1 MAGQYRIKR
10 KIAQVP
16 VVENGQAIID
26 MPRGYDIESI
36 HFRLYG
42 TINITTAA
50 SSIRAESP
58 SQLIK
63 RVELVADG
71 KNTIAS
77 LPFVLLNRGNPF
89 RRGQLGSL
97 TPPSSATIASYSVE
111 ATGYLDQANIDGIR
125 QKDSNLRT
133 SGMSLLQMRFTF
145 GAAIDCQ
152 INGAASLTN
161 VFVDVCTTEMIEI
174 PDPKTGE
181 ITKPMYLM
189 KRAYQDVAF
198 TTNNANMQITLP
210 VGNIMRGVVIRT
222 EGSGPAGEPSNA
234 VLNNA
239 ILASGVDVRLNLPA
253 ATIRS
258 MNSMDYD
265 VNSIPTGIYVLDMM
279 TQGGYNTQASE
290 GWDLTNA
297 SEAKL
302 TLDVNG
308 SANTKV
314 TVETIELIR

>member
-10 KIAQVP
+10 KIAQIQ
-16 VVENGQAIID
+16 VVENGQAIFD
-26 MPRGYDIESI
+26 VPRGYDIEAL

-42 TINITTAA
+42 QLNITTAA
-50 SSIRAESP
+50 TSIRAESP
-58 SQLIK
+58 AQLIK

-77 LPFVLLNRGNPF
+77 LPFVLLNRGNVF

-97 TPPSSATIASYSVE
+97 TPQSAVSIAAYQIE
-111 ATGYLDQANIDGIR
+111 ATAYLDQANIDGIR

-145 GAAIDCQ
+145 GAAVDTQ
-152 INGAASLTN
+152 IGGAASLTN
-161 VFVDVCTTEMIEI
+161 VFVDVSSVEMIEI

-181 ITKPMYLM
+181 TTKPLYLV
-189 KRAYQDVAF
+189 KRAYQDIAF
-198 TTNNANMQITLP
+198 TTSNANMQVILP
-210 VGNIMRGVVIRT
+210 VGNILRGVVIRT
-222 EGSGPAGEPSNA
+222 EGFTTAGEPHNGI
-234 VLNNA
+234 LNNV
-239 ILASGVDVRLNLPA
+239 ILASGVDVRCNLPGA
-253 ATIRS
+253 VIRS
-258 MNSMDYD
+258 MAAMDYD
-265 VNSIPTGIYVLDMM
+265 VTTIPTGIYVVDMM
-279 TQGGYNTQASE
+279 TQGGFNSQASE

-302 TLDVNG
+302 ILDVNG
-308 SANTKV
+308 AANTKV

>member
-10 KIAQVP
+10 KIAQIQ
-16 VVENGQAIID
+16 VVENGQAIFD
-26 MPRGYDIESI
+26 VPRGYDIEAL

-42 TINITTAA
+42 TLNITTAA
-50 SSIRAESP
+50 TSIRAESP
-58 SQLIK
+58 AQLIK
-63 RVELVADG
+63 RLELVADG

-77 LPFVLLNRGNPF
+77 LPFVLINRANVF

-97 TPPSSATIASYSVE
+97 TPQSGTAIAAYSIE
-111 ATGYLDQANIDGIR
+111 ATGYLDQANMDGIR

-145 GAAIDCQ
+145 GAAVDTQ
-152 INGAASLTN
+152 VGGASSLTN
-161 VFVDVCTTEMIEI
+161 VFVDVSSVEMIEI

-181 ITKPMYLM
+181 ITKPMYLV
-189 KRAYQDVAF
+189 KRAYQDIAF
-198 TTNNANMQITLP
+198 TTSNANMQVILP
-210 VGNIMRGVVIRT
+210 VGNILRGVVIRT
-222 EGSGPAGEPSNA
+222 EGFTTAGEPSNS
-234 VLNNA
+234 VLNNV

-253 ATIRS
+253 GVVRS

-265 VNSIPTGIYVLDMM
+265 VTTIPNGIYVLDMM

-308 SANTKV
+308 AANTKV

>member
-10 KIAQVP
+10 KIAQIQ
-16 VVENGQAIID
+16 VVENGQAIFD
-26 MPRGYDIESI
+26 VPRGYDIEAL

-42 TINITTAA
+42 TLNITTVAT
-50 SSIRAESP
+50 SIRAESP
-58 SQLIK
+58 AQLIK
-63 RVELVADG
+63 RLELVADG

-77 LPFVLLNRGNPF
+77 LPFVLINRANVF

-97 TPPSSATIASYSVE
+97 TPQSGTAVAAYAIE
-111 ATGYLDQANIDGIR
+111 ATGYLDQANMDGIR

-145 GAAIDCQ
+145 GAAVDTQ
-152 INGAASLTN
+152 VGGAGSLTN
-161 VFVDVCTTEMIEI
+161 VFVDVSSVEMIEI
-174 PDPKTGE
+174 PDPKTGD
-181 ITKPMYLM
+181 ITKPMYLV
-189 KRAYQDVAF
+189 KRAYQDIAF
-198 TTNNANMQITLP
+198 TTSNANMQVILP
-210 VGNIMRGVVIRT
+210 VGNILRGVVIRT
-222 EGSGPAGEPSNA
+222 EGYTTAGEPSNS
-234 VLNNA
+234 VLNNV

-253 ATIRS
+253 ATVRS

-265 VNSIPTGIYVLDMM
+265 VTTIPTGIYVLDMM

-308 SANTKV
+308 AANTKV

>member
-10 KIAQVP
+10 KIAQVQ
-16 VVENGQAIID
+16 VVENGQAILD
-26 MPRGYDIESI
+26 VPRGYDIESI

-42 TINITTAA
+42 QLNITTAA

-89 RRGQLGSL
+89 RRGQLGNL
-97 TPPSSATIASYSVE
+97 QPQSAVSIAAYQIE

-145 GAAIDCQ
+145 GAAVDTQ
-152 INGAASLTN
+152 IGGAGSLTN
-161 VFVDVCTTEMIEI
+161 VFVDVSTIEMIEI

-181 ITKPMYLM
+181 ITKPMYLV

-198 TTNNANMQITLP
+198 TTSNANMQVTLP

-222 EGSGPAGEPSNA
+222 EGFTTAGEPSNA

-239 ILASGVDVRLNLPA
+239 ILASGVDVRLNLPGA
-253 ATIRS
+253 VIRS

-265 VNSIPTGIYVLDMM
+265 VSAIPNGIYILDMM
-279 TQGGYNTQASE
+279 TQGGFNTQASE

-308 SANTKV
+308 AANTKV
-314 TVETIELIR
+314 TIETIELIR

>member
-16 VVENGQAIID
+16 VTDNGQFTLD
-26 MPRGYDIESI
+26 VPRGYDIEAL

-42 TINITTAA
+42 QLNITTIAT
-50 SSIRAESP
+50 SIRAESP

-77 LPFVLLNRGNPF
+77 LPFVLINRANLF

-97 TPPSSATIASYSVE
+97 TPQSAVAVAAYQIE
-111 ATGYLDQANIDGIR
+111 ATGYLDQSNIDGIR

-145 GAAIDCQ
+145 GAAVDTQ
-152 INGAASLTN
+152 IGGAATLTN
-161 VFVDVCTTEMIEI
+161 VFVDVSSVEMIEI

-181 ITKPMYLM
+181 ITKPMYLV
-189 KRAYQDVAF
+189 KRAYQDLAF
-198 TTNNANMQITLP
+198 TTSNANMQVALP

-222 EGSGPAGEPSNA
+222 EGFTTAGEPSNA

-239 ILASGVDVRLNLPA
+239 QLASGVDVRLNLPA
-253 ATIRS
+253 NTIRS

-265 VNSIPTGIYVLDMM
+265 VTAIPTGIYCLDMM

-302 TLDVNG
+302 ILDVNG
-308 SANTKV
+308 AANTKV